1 MTQAIETAGE
11 RPGTPPPDLDHA
23 DGTPAS
29 VAGIPTQPG
38 APGRLPAEPAPAP
51 APAHGAMG
59 TGSGGRLALALL
71 LLGQF
76 MAILDVSI
84 VNVALPTLRTDLH
97 TSDSGLQLVVA
108 GYILSYAVLLITGA
122 RLGGILGHRRT
133 FLTGLAVFT
142 VASLAC
148 GLAPGSG
155 SLIAFRFVQ
164 GAGAALMTPQ
174 VMSLIQRTFTGA
186 ARARALGLFTA
197 VVAGGVVVGQAAGGL
212 LVSADIAGT
221 GWRPVFLLNVPI
233 GVALL
238 IAGPRSL
245 PRDHGERGEGLD
257 IPGLLVMSPA
267 VLLVVLPLILGHD
280 EGWPAWCIISII
292 AGVALF
298 GLFIAVE
305 RRIAAQGRR
314 PLISGQVL
322 RVPGLLPAVGVL
334 LLAPAT
340 WGAFLF
346 TTTLHLQGDL
356 RMTPLRSGLAFV
368 PCIAAFA
375 LVSLTWQR
383 LPAAW
388 HRWLVPAGFT
398 LAAVSYLGI
407 GPLAGGG
414 ARYEVITGLIG
425 LGLGVMPIIMTV
437 ALEHVPFEVAP
448 DASGLL
454 LTVMQL
460 GQVIGVATIGTVF
473 LTVTADS
480 HSTRHAEYATG
491 WALAAATALAAV
503 TAVVLARRRVAITE

>member
-1 MTQAIETAGE
+1 MTQAIETAGG
-11 RPGTPPPDLDHA
+11 RPGTSPPDLDQA
-23 DGTPAS
+23 DLQPAS
-29 VAGIPTQPG
+29 VAGIPIQPG
-38 APGRLPAEPAPAP
+38 TSGRRPAGPASSNPTPDGHTRPG
-51 APAHGAMG
+51 G
-59 TGSGGRLALALL
+59 GGRLALALL

-133 FLTGLAVFT
+133 FLVGLSVFT

-212 LVSADIAGT
+212 LVSANIAGS

-233 GVALL
+233 GIALL
-238 IAGPRSL
+238 AAAPRSI
-245 PRDHGERGEGLD
+245 PADHGDRGQRLD

-280 EGWPAWCIISII
+280 EGWPAWCIVSII
-292 AGVALF
+292 AGIALF
-298 GLFIAVE
+298 GAFVAVE
-305 RRIAAQGRR
+305 RRVAASGRR

-322 RVPGLLPAVGVL
+322 RVPGLLPAIGVL

-356 RMTPLRSGLAFV
+356 AMSPVRSGLAFV

-388 HRWLVPAGFT
+388 HRWLVPAGFA

-414 ARYEVITGLIG
+414 ARYEVVTGLVG

-473 LTVTADS
+473 LTVTDS
-480 HSTRHAEYATG
+480 QHSTRQAEYPTG
-491 WALAAATALAAV
+491 YALAAATALAAV
-503 TAVVLARRRVAITE
+503 TAVILARRRVTIAE

>member
-1 MTQAIETAGE
+1 MTPAIETAGE
-11 RPGTPPPDLDHA
+11 RPGTPPPGLDHA
-23 DGTPAS
+23 DATPAS

-38 APGRLPAEPAPAP
+38 APGRLPAAPAP
-51 APAHGAMG
+51 APVPTRA
-59 TGSGGRLALALL
+59 GSGGRLALALL

-197 VVAGGVVVGQAAGGL
+197 VVAGGVVGQAAGGL

-280 EGWPAWCIISII
+280 EGWPAWCVISII

-298 GLFIAVE
+298 GPFIAVE
-305 RRIAAQGRR
+305 RRIAAQRRR

-322 RVPGLLPAVGVL
+322 RVPRSAARGRR
-334 LLAPAT
+334 APARSGDLGRVPVHHHAAPAGRFEDDAAAF
-340 WGAFLF
+340 GARVHPVHRGVRGKSALV
-346 TTTLHLQGDL
+346 TTTPGPKQ
-356 RMTPLRSGLAFV
+356 RSSPARHADGGPRPCAVRELERLPGGLAG
-368 PCIAAFA
+368 ID
-375 LVSLTWQR
+375 
-383 LPAAW
+383 
-388 HRWLVPAGFT
+388 
-398 LAAVSYLGI
+398 LAVVGTSGQAR
-407 GPLAGGG
+407 GGG
-414 ARYEVITGLIG
+414 
-425 LGLGVMPIIMTV
+425 GV
-437 ALEHVPFEVAP
+437 EE
-448 DASGLL
+448 DR
-454 LTVMQL
+454 
-460 GQVIGVATIGTVF
+460 GVAV
-473 LTVTADS
+473 
-480 HSTRHAEYATG
+480 
-491 WALAAATALAAV
+491 
-503 TAVVLARRRVAITE
+503 